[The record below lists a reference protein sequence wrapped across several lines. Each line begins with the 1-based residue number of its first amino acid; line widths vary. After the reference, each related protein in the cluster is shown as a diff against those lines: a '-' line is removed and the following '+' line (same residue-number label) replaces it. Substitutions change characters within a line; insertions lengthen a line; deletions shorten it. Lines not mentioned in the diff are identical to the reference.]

1 MHDSSF
7 SFGVA
12 GNTLIYA
19 GLAMAIFLSLGGC
32 AGKQTAA
39 QNASGV
45 FTASDEPESR
55 KRASNHLQL
64 AVVYFTD
71 GKTNISLDE
80 TKQAIA
86 ADPNWF
92 EGYNMRGLIYWRMKE
107 FGLADT
113 SFQKA
118 LGLNP
123 QSAEV
128 KHNYG
133 VLLCDQGRVAEAVR
147 MFGAAAASPEYGER
161 SNTLISQGTCQMKNG
176 QPAEAE
182 ASFQRSLE
190 INPSNPL
197 ASYNLGLLLFQ
208 RGEFARSQ
216 QFVRRL
222 NNSESASAESL
233 WLGVKVERRLDNRE
247 AMAQLGTQLRKRF
260 PQSREASALERGA
273 YDE

>member
-1 MHDSSF
+1 
-7 SFGVA
+7 
-12 GNTLIYA
+12 
-19 GLAMAIFLSLGGC
+19 
-32 AGKQTAA
+32 
-39 QNASGV
+39 
-45 FTASDEPESR
+45 
-55 KRASNHLQL
+55 
-64 AVVYFTD
+64 
-71 GKTNISLDE
+71 
-80 TKQAIA
+80 
-86 ADPNWF
+86 
-92 EGYNMRGLIYWRMKE
+92 
-107 FGLADT
+107 
-113 SFQKA
+113 
-118 LGLNP
+118 
-123 QSAEV
+123 
-128 KHNYG
+128 
-133 VLLCDQGRVAEAVR
+133 
-147 MFGAAAASPEYGER
+147 
-161 SNTLISQGTCQMKNG
+161 MKNG